1 MVLSLLSC
9 TACYTGGY
17 LCPGQPRRCLP
28 AEQKQPEPLF
38 QPDRFCAEIW
48 SCHRPFYLH
57 VSHLH
62 HALWRVFFLIS
73 PSSWWTRPPELHRS
87 WSPPGA
93 LPSSYR
99 ALPSST
105 SSTFPSTFLAPS
117 EPASCDPPL
126 YYS

>member
-62 HALWRVFFLIS
+62 HALWRVYYLFHHTAGCTL
-73 PSSWWTRPPELHRS
+73 RPELHDD
-87 WSPPGA
+87 WT
-93 LPSSYR
+93 PSGELLSCNR
-99 ALPSST
+99 GDLCST
-105 SSTFPSTFLAPS
+105 G
-117 EPASCDPPL
+117 
-126 YYS
+126 

>member
-62 HALWRVFFLIS
+62 HALWRGCCLFYHFACCI
-73 PSSWWTRPPELHRS
+73 
-87 WSPPGA
+87 
-93 LPSSYR
+93 LPVYFHDVW
-99 ALPSST
+99 
-105 SSTFPSTFLAPS
+105 FPSCHLH
-117 EPASCDPPL
+117 SCHRW
-126 YYS
+126 Y